1 MAQSIFVYETYIR
14 STPEKLW
21 QALTTT
27 ELLKRCWMGAS
38 IESDWKVGSPW
49 GATSADGTV
58 FDSGEILE
66 SVSQKRLVMK
76 WRNEWKPEFKAEGDS
91 HCIYEIEP
99 VGKAVKFTITHSIE
113 RPQSKFIASV
123 TPAWPMVMSNLK
135 SLLETG
141 EVALVDNPRHAH

>member
-21 QALTTT
+21 QALTTA

-49 GATSADGTV
+49 RAMSPDGSV
-58 FDSGEILE
+58 FDSGEIIE
-66 SVSQKRLVMK
+66 SVSEKRLVMK
-76 WRNEWKPEFKAEGDS
+76 WRNEWKPEFKIEGYS
-91 HCIYEIEP
+91 LCAYEIEAA
-99 VGKAVKFTITHSIE
+99 GASVKFTITHSIE
-113 RPQSKFIASV
+113 RADSKFIASV
-123 TPAWPMVMSNLK
+123 SPAWPMVASNLK

-141 EVALVDNPRHAH
+141 EVALVDNPRHTN

>member
-1 MAQSIFVYETYIR
+1 MTQSIFVYETYIR
-14 STPEKLW
+14 STPDKLW
-21 QALTTT
+21 QALTTS

-38 IESDWKVGSPW
+38 IESDWKVGSHW
-49 GATSADGTV
+49 RATSPEGSV

-66 SVSQKRLVMK
+66 SVPQRRLVMN

-99 VGKAVKFTITHSIE
+99 LGMAVKFTITHSIE
-113 RPQSKFIASV
+113 RPDSKFIASV
-123 TPAWPMVMSNLK
+123 APAWPMVMSNLK

-141 EVALVDNPRHAH
+141 GVTLVENPRHAH